1 MPPRKTRA
9 KIITEKYLKKVDS
22 WEIIDIRTPLWEVP
36 EQQKLRY
43 AVSWTTESENI
54 ILDKIEN
61 KLTLKQEMFCQ
72 AYCINEETRFNWTRS
87 YAMAYWY
94 DIDWASTEEI
104 RDQLTGDILKKSE
117 RRRIENIC
125 WVASKAILS
134 NLKIQSRITQLF
146 NELKRDDI
154 VDREMM
160 KLILQWADNRA
171 KQDMIKEYNKLQQ
184 RILDRQKDESESD
197 KAKAELYKWMAE
209 KVKTMN
215 TDQINQTLQDLLTGK

>member
-22 WEIIDIRTPLWEVP
+22 WEIIDIRTPLWEIEKAP
-36 EQQKLRY
+36 KKRY
-43 AVSWTTESENI
+43 IVSNTPDI
-54 ILDKIEN
+54 INVIQEKIEN

-72 AYCINEETRFNWTRS
+72 FYCCNEETRFNATQS
-87 YAMAYWY
+87 YAHAYGY
-94 DIDWASTEEI
+94 DLETSDTEEI
-104 RDQLTGDILKKSE
+104 RDEYTGDIIKKSE
-117 RRRIENIC
+117 RRRLENIC
-125 WVASKAILS
+125 WSSAKTLLR
-134 NLKIQSRITQLF
+134 NPKIQERFTKLF
-146 NELKRDDI
+146 NELKKDEI

>member
-9 KIITEKYLKKVDS
+9 KIIIEKYLKKVDS
-22 WEIIDIRTPLWEVP
+22 WEIIDIRTPLWEIEKAP
-36 EQQKLRY
+36 KKRY
-43 AVSWTTESENI
+43 IVSNTPDIINVIQEKMEN
-54 ILDKIEN
+54 N
-61 KLTLKQEMFCQ
+61 LTLKQEMFCQ
-72 AYCINEETRFNWTRS
+72 FYCCNEETRFNATQS
-87 YAMAYWY
+87 YAHAYGY
-94 DIDWASTEEI
+94 DLETSDTEEI
-104 RDQLTGDILKKSE
+104 RDEYTGDIIKKSE
-117 RRRIENIC
+117 RRRLENIC
-125 WVASKAILS
+125 WASSKTLLR
-134 NLKIQSRITQLF
+134 NTKIQARITVLF
-146 NELKRDDI
+146 NEMKRDDI